1 MLSAEDD
8 EGAQEEMVNELRRRF
23 GVGDGSGD
31 GSGGGDAGETTV
43 SGLEATLKKN
53 DAIVKAAKSKYVPRK
68 RDVSRNLN
76 IARNSR
82 KRMLQDKALTNP
94 TEFYKLR
101 DAEFLE
107 MEATVIS
114 TYESIFQKYID
125 KAYSEDDADDR
136 AEKVAKSLM
145 NVLTSIIEED
155 YGGTA
160 DKAAVSRKA
169 LQSAA
174 NTIGKGG
181 MQL

>member
-1 MLSAEDD
+1 MLSAE
-8 EGAQEEMVNELRRRF
+8 ELEEQEEMLTELRQRH
-23 GVGDGSGD
+23 GKGDGKGD
-31 GSGGGDAGETTV
+31 GDGDKTTGGD
-43 SGLEATLKKN
+43 LEATLKKN

-94 TEFYKLR
+94 TEFYRLR

-107 MEATVIS
+107 MEATVIN

-125 KAYSEDDADDR
+125 KQYSEDDADDR